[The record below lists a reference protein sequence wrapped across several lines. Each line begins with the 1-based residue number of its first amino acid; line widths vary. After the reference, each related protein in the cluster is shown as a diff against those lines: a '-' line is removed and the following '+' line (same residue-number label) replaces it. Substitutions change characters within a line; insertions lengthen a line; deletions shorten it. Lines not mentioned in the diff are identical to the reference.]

1 MTDRADPCWAAAT
14 GLSPAVRAALRPP
27 PPRHMIPLH
36 DALTADLPAV
46 DLPAVPAADL
56 SPRERHALAAALGP
70 DLCLTDCPPGTDRL
84 QFAALVAVEAA
95 RRGERVVVVTAS
107 ATDAD
112 AVLARLLDADLV
124 AGRACGPDEPP
135 DPDHGAAA
143 HAHEAAA
150 LRRRLADQL
159 DRRRAEASAAR
170 AAVEALP
177 RLHELADEMARLTA
191 EAEGSKASPQSPA
204 AKPGGLLGAVK
215 GWFHKPD
222 PAAEPTRPQT
232 DADLIRRQAEALEQ
246 FRAAGRPLAAAGHPL
261 PTPAGLPQAAA
272 AVAEA
277 DAAATTAV
285 AAAAEHLAKF
295 DADQPALLRG
305 LCRAVPAAVGPA
317 AALADPLLASAD
329 RVIVVAADHH
339 DDATLSAVA
348 DLAPARVLLGTAH
361 PPARPHRNGKS
372 GHFPRPTLF
381 RRLWERFAVA
391 EVWSLDGVHL
401 LATLRPHDPD
411 STRDEPLAD
420 RPEVELRFTPAGDLA
435 AVAFGPTMTLAEAK
449 SLLACELGVV
459 SLAGCGGPVWQ
470 DDRLEVWWPAA
481 EGDGDW
487 ADLGDGVRELV
498 CGSGP
503 DGLTAAVS
511 FDPAGGWTRPAAE
524 AWLAERLAGARAV
537 RLPAPVLVAG

>member
-14 GLSPAVRAALRPP
+14 GLPPAVRAALGLP
-27 PPRHMIPLH
+27 PPRHATPLP

-46 DLPAVPAADL
+46 ELPATPAADL

-84 QFAALVAVEAA
+84 QFAALVAVEAV
-95 RRGERVVVVTAS
+95 RRGERVAVVTAS
-107 ATDAD
+107 SADAD
-112 AVLARLLDADLV
+112 RVLARLLDADLV
-124 AGRACGPDEPP
+124 VGRACGPDDAP
-135 DPDHGAAA
+135 DPDHGTAA
-143 HAHEAAA
+143 HAHEADA
-150 LRRRLADQL
+150 LRRRLMDEL
-159 DRRRAEASAAR
+159 DRRRAEALAAR
-170 AAVEALP
+170 AAVDALP
-177 RLHELADEMARLTA
+177 RLHELADEMARLTG
-191 EAEGSKASPQSPA
+191 EAKAGPVVAPPA
-204 AKPGGLLGAVK
+204 AKAGGLLGTVK
-215 GWFHKPD
+215 GWFAKPE
-222 PAAEPTRPQT
+222 PAAEPTRSTT
-232 DADLIRRQAEALEQ
+232 DADRLRRQADALEQ
-246 FRAAGRPLAAAGHPL
+246 FRAAGRPLVVAGHAL
-261 PTPAGLPQAAA
+261 PAPAGLPQASTAIA
-272 AVAEA
+272 QA

-285 AAAAEHLAKF
+285 AAAVEHLAKF
-295 DADQPALLRG
+295 DAHQPALVRG
-305 LCRAVPAAVGPA
+305 LCWAVPVAVGPA
-317 AALADPLLASAD
+317 AALTDPLFAAAD
-329 RVIVVAADHH
+329 RVIVASADHH

-348 DLAPARVLLGTAH
+348 ELAPARVLLGTAD

-372 GHFPRPTLF
+372 GYFPLPTLF

-401 LATLRPHDPD
+401 LATLRPHDPE
-411 STRDEPLAD
+411 STRHEPLAD
-420 RPEVELRFTPAGDLA
+420 RPAVELRFTPAGELA

-459 SLAGCGGPVWQ
+459 SLAGCGGPVWH

-503 DGLTAAVS
+503 DGLTAAVR
-511 FDPAGGWTRPAAE
+511 FDPAGGWTRATAV